1 MKKLFFVAV
10 NLLLLG
16 VCVFAQR
23 KLTEATI
30 TYSISIKG
38 SDQAAQLNELL
49 KGASSVVYLKGQFS
63 RMDMNSP
70 IGAQSTIIDGKSGS
84 IVMLKGFGDQ
94 KYLIKM
100 TQDNWQDMNKSFDR
114 ISFSYENE
122 TKTIAGHLCKKATAK
137 LPDGKTFTVYYAP
150 DLIPVNKDF
159 QYMNRSLPG
168 LAMEYEASMGALLV
182 TYSVASI
189 NMNPVPQ
196 AKFDIPTTGY
206 RVMTYEESRR
216 GGK

>member
-1 MKKLFFVAV
+1 
-10 NLLLLG
+10 
-16 VCVFAQR
+16 
-23 KLTEATI
+23 
-30 TYSISIKG
+30 
-38 SDQAAQLNELL
+38 
-49 KGASSVVYLKGQFS
+49 
-63 RMDMNSP
+63 
-70 IGAQSTIIDGKSGS
+70 
-84 IVMLKGFGDQ
+84 MLKGFGDQ

-100 TQDNWQDMNKSFDR
+100 TQANWQDMNKAFDR
-114 ISFSYENE
+114 ISFNYVEG

-137 LPDGKTFTVYYAP
+137 LPDGKSFTVYYAP
-150 DLIPVNKDF
+150 DLVPVNKDF

-182 TYSVASI
+182 TYSVSSI

-206 RVMTYEESRR
+206 RVMTYDESRR

>member
-1 MKKLFFVAV
+1 MKKLLSLVAIFVLFGINA
-10 NLLLLG
+10 
-16 VCVFAQR
+16 FAQR

-30 TYSISIKG
+30 TYSISLKG
-38 SDQAAQLNELL
+38 TDQAAQLNELL

-70 IGAQSTIIDGKSGS
+70 IGVQSTIIDGKSGS

-100 TQDNWQDMNKSFDR
+100 TQENWQDMNKSFDR
-114 ISFSYENE
+114 ISFSFGNE

-150 DLIPVNKDF
+150 DLVPVNKDF

-189 NMNPVPQ
+189 NMNPVPL